1 MLQATYLTLH
11 TALMGLGMADDSAYL
26 LICLTAGLL
35 ACPVF
40 LCLSYGLA
48 QAGLALEA
56 AIKRHTDTLR
66 IVWACLNDTDYLLAV
81 VRALAGR

>member
-1 MLQATYLTLH
+1 MLQTAYLTLH
-11 TALMGLGMADDSAYL
+11 TALMGIGLADESAYL
-26 LICLTAGLL
+26 LICLLAGLL

-40 LCLSYGLA
+40 LCLSYGLSRLML
-48 QAGLALEA
+48 QAEA
-56 AIKRHTDTLR
+56 AIRRHADTLR